1 MGKEIK
7 IRDLTFSYNGNGDQL
22 HQISL
27 DIAAGEIIVM
37 TGPSGSGKSS
47 LTRVIN
53 GLIPYFYEGDLSG
66 EVFVDGKLLNEIPSW
81 ERGKIVGNVFQD
93 PRSQFFANEVA
104 GEIAFG
110 CENYGY
116 SHEEIQNNVYRSA
129 EHMNILDIL
138 ENSLHSLSYG
148 MRQKVAIASAEA
160 IQPEI
165 YVMDE
170 PSANLDIESTYRFA
184 DIIRGLKKQGKT
196 IIIAEH
202 RLYYLMG
209 LADRFLCVR
218 NGQIVKEFS
227 AVQMKKL
234 SKKEIHTLGL
244 RTPDLNKMEY
254 ISHESVATDEVV
266 LEVKAVC
273 KCFGT
278 KKVANNLQIQCRR
291 GEIIA
296 IIGPNGT
303 GKSTLGRILAGLL
316 KEDSGE
322 VVLFGKKCKPKERL
336 GKVWYI
342 PQDLDS
348 QLFGEDLLDELTTGS
363 EMNKERETKA
373 KEILT
378 ALELIP
384 FIKQHPSTLSGGQK
398 QRLALGVALMHDAPI
413 IVLDEPTSGLDGT
426 NMRHVSSMIR
436 KLAKMGRTI
445 LVITHDAECALSC
458 CERALRLED
467 GCITDDFQ
475 INTPSF
481 LLEKIGYN
489 KKEV

>member
-227 AVQMKKL
+227 AVQMKEL

-303 GKSTLGRILAGLL
+303 GKSTLGSILAGLL

-348 QLFGEDLLDELTTGS
+348 QLFGEDLLDELTPGS

-481 LLEKIGYN
+481 LLEKIGCN